1 MPLPGRPFEKGREKT
16 GGRKPGVQNK
26 TTAAVKAALLRAL
39 EADSDD
45 GGEEFFA
52 GLRETDPRTFA
63 SLVSKL
69 IASGGANRWAIIAVL
84 NGLWSV
90 MAGRLVGSSCGLASE
105 SFAMS
110 M

>member
-1 MPLPGRPFEKGREKT
+1 VPLPGRPFEKGREKT

-69 IASGGANRWAIIAVL
+69 IPSEQKLSSDGDLPLVVIRDFT
-84 NGLWSV
+84 SRK
-90 MAGRLVGSSCGLASE
+90 AG
-105 SFAMS
+105 
-110 M
+110 